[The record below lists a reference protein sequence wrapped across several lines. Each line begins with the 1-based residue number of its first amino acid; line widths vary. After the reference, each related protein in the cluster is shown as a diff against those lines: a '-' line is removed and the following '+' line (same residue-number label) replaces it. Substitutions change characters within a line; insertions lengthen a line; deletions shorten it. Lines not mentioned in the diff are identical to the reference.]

1 MLNYSSLSIQPGIEQ
16 KAQVYSLCILKRN
29 NESMGHLVLC
39 SPMRT
44 LLCRAAE
51 QFNPAND
58 PARISPPSSRIM
70 KIQDEVGTWT

>member
-1 MLNYSSLSIQPGIEQ
+1 MLNFSSPSIQPGIKQ
-16 KAQVYSLCILKRN
+16 KAQVYSLCILKRH
-29 NESMGHLVLC
+29 NEFMGHLILC
-39 SPMRT
+39 SPMQT

-58 PARISPPSSRIM
+58 PARISPPSSRSM